1 MEQRLLLNEMKC
13 AGCVNKVDSTLRKI
27 DGIQNVRVNLLTQEA
42 RFDLEDD
49 GKPDQVRQRQE
60 LLTTQAISQLES
72 LGYKVQLKS
81 EVKASTVR
89 ELADAR
95 VRDEKW
101 RAIFALAL
109 TLPML
114 LPMLWSVWPMP
125 SPEVQLLLTGL
136 VMLGVGTSFAK
147 RALANLRHLS
157 FTMDVLVFLGTT
169 TAFAYSVYR
178 WQIHRGHHTHL
189 FFESAAAILAFVQ
202 LGKWMEAVAKR
213 RAGSA
218 LESLKRLQP
227 EIVRVKTPKGV
238 IERTLEALQP
248 GHLLVTR
255 SGERIACDGVIAEGA
270 ASIDESSMTGE
281 SAPRWVT
288 AGDAVYG
295 GALVLDS
302 EIITRVSHAADR
314 GLLAQMLEALE
325 NAQAK
330 KDKIARLVDRWS
342 AVFVPLILGISALVA
357 IGYGAVTGDW
367 SEGLIRAIAILV
379 IACPCALGLATPT
392 AVMVALGEAA
402 KRGFII
408 RDPGIFEVAPRL
420 HRAAFDKTGTLTR
433 GEPTLREFSLNEVD
447 LAAAAALQTSS
458 THPLALSLLAE
469 AKNQQLQL
477 PTADEVR
484 VVAGSGIQG
493 RVGHGSTA
501 RHLALGS
508 ERWMQEMGLHPS
520 ENLDASAAGT
530 LSFLA
535 DLGAKRILGHLRFV
549 DELRPESAE
558 LIDALRA
565 QGVKVALLS
574 GDRHAEVARI
584 ARELKI
590 DEAHGEMRPQ
600 DKVAWIQAAQARGEH
615 VAMLGDGINDSAA
628 LAQADLGV
636 AVSSATEIAGQ
647 AAAVVLLNPDPRSL
661 LRVILLA
668 RATHRK
674 LWQNLAWA
682 FGYNL
687 IAVPMAATGQLTP
700 TLATF
705 AMGFSSVSVVVSS
718 LLLILSVR
726 RAEAKAGLSGE
737 TQVAKSAFAIAGG
750 GQ

>member
-1 MEQRLLLNEMKC
+1 MEQKLLLNEMKC
-13 AGCVNKVDSTLRKI
+13 ASCVNKVDTTLRKI

-42 RFDLEDD
+42 RFDLDAE
-49 GKPDQVRQRQE
+49 GTPE
-60 LLTTQAISQLES
+60 LQQKVTAQAIAQLEA
-72 LGYKVQLKS
+72 LGYKAQVKS
-81 EVKASTVR
+81 EVKASTAR
-89 ELADAR
+89 ELAEAR

-101 RAIFALAL
+101 RAIFALGL
-109 TLPML
+109 TIPML
-114 LPMLWSVWPMP
+114 IPMLWSAWPMP
-125 SPEVQLLLTGL
+125 SPEMQLVLTSL
-136 VMLGVGTSFAK
+136 VMVGVGTSFAR
-147 RALANLRHLS
+147 RAIASLRHFS

-169 TAFAYSVYR
+169 AAFAYSVYR
-178 WQIHRGHHTHL
+178 WQIHKGHHTHL

-227 EIVRVKTPKGV
+227 EVVRVKTPKGI
-238 IERTLEALQP
+238 IERALEALQP

-255 SGERIACDGVIAEGA
+255 SGERIACDGVVAEGA
-270 ASIDESSMTGE
+270 ASVDESSMTGE
-281 SAPRWVT
+281 SAPRWVR
-288 AGDAVYG
+288 AGDTVYG
-295 GALVLDS
+295 GSLVLDS
-302 EIITRVSHAADR
+302 ELVTRVSHAADR

-325 NAQAK
+325 SAQAK
-330 KDKIARLVDRWS
+330 KDQIAKLVDRWS
-342 AVFVPLILGISALVA
+342 AVFVPLILVIAALVA
-357 IGYGAVTGDW
+357 IGYGAMTGDW

-402 KRGFII
+402 KRGFVV
-408 RDPGIFEVAPRL
+408 RDPGIFETAPKL
-420 HRAAFDKTGTLTR
+420 HQAAFDKTGTLTR
-433 GEPTLREFSLNEVD
+433 GEPRLRDTSLDDSD
-447 LAAAAALQTSS
+447 LAAAASLQTSS
-458 THPLALSLLAE
+458 THPLALALLAS
-469 AKNQQLQL
+469 AKSKSLSL
-477 PTADEVR
+477 PTAEDVR
-484 VVAGSGIQG
+484 VIAGSGIEG
-493 RVGHGSTA
+493 RVSG

-508 ERWMQEMGLHPS
+508 ERWMRELDLQPEA
-520 ENLDASAAGT
+520 DASLTGT

-535 DLGAKRILGHLRFV
+535 DLEQKKILGHLRFV
-549 DELRPESAE
+549 DELRPESPG
-558 LIDALRA
+558 LIQALRA

-584 ARELKI
+584 ARELQI
-590 DEAHGEMRPQ
+590 EQAHGEMKPQ

-636 AVSSATEIAGQ
+636 AVSGATDIAGQ

-687 IAVPMAATGQLTP
+687 IAVPMAAMGQLTP
-700 TLATF
+700 TLAAF

-718 LLLILSVR
+718 LLLIWSLR
-726 RAEAKAGLSGE
+726 RAEAKAGLVNE
-737 TQVAKSAFAIAGG
+737 IKTPQTQAAPAWGTR
-750 GQ
+750 